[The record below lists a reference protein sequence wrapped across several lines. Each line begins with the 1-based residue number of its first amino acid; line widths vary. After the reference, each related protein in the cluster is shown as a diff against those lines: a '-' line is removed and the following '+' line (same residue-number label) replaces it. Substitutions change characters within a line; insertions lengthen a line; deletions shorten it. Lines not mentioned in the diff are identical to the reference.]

1 MKFRAQIG
9 SALQLSKL
17 VGSMAKLG
25 DSCLAHF
32 SSNMIQFAVSAESE
46 GVRAHADVHP
56 QTLFLSYRIESK
68 AAENRISF
76 FVKLDNLARA
86 LKTASGLQVDTSL
99 KLTKKNGVPMLTF
112 EIKGQG
118 QGPDVQHDV
127 PLRIVTDA
135 DEIAAYRE
143 PSLPDDVA
151 AISVVFP
158 SAELRALRNV
168 VERMRAISDYLQLT
182 ASGSDASGGGAG
194 GGVLKLEAEKDNLVS
209 IATTYARLD
218 VQLLRGAE
226 AATADADAE
235 RGGVHEAAAR
245 VEAKKLQRVLASLL
259 GSDIKVH
266 NALLCIIPHSSVV
279 LKFFLPDQNTGS
291 SCLIFYLPACL
302 L

>member
-86 LKTASGLQVDTSL
+86 LKTASGQQVDTSL

-127 PLRIVTDA
+127 PLRIVTDV
-135 DEIAAYRE
+135 DELAAYRE

-158 SAELRALRNV
+158 ATELRALRNV

-194 GGVLKLEAEKDNLVS
+194 GGTLKLEAEKDNLVS

-226 AATADADAE
+226 AATADAEAQ
-235 RGGVHEAAAR
+235 RGVHEAVAR
-245 VEAKKLQRVLASLL
+245 VEAKKLQKVLAALL
-259 GSDIKVH
+259 GTDIKVH
-266 NALLCIIPHSSVV
+266 NALLCIIPHTSVV

>member
-32 SSNMIQFAVSAESE
+32 SSNMIQFAVSAESG

-127 PLRIVTDA
+127 PLRIVTDV
-135 DEIAAYRE
+135 DELAAYRE

-158 SAELRALRNV
+158 ATELRALRNV

-194 GGVLKLEAEKDNLVS
+194 GGTLKLEAEKDNLVS

-226 AATADADAE
+226 AATADAEAQ
-235 RGGVHEAAAR
+235 RGVHEAVAR
-245 VEAKKLQRVLASLL
+245 VEAKKLQKVLAALL
-259 GSDIKVH
+259 GTDIKVH
-266 NALLCIIPHSSVV
+266 NALLCIIPHTSVV

>member
-86 LKTASGLQVDTSL
+86 LKPASGLQVDTSL

-127 PLRIVTDA
+127 PLRIVTDV
-135 DEIAAYRE
+135 DELAAYRE

-158 SAELRALRNV
+158 ATELRALRNV

-194 GGVLKLEAEKDNLVS
+194 GGTLKLEAEKDNLVS

-226 AATADADAE
+226 AATADAEAQ
-235 RGGVHEAAAR
+235 RGVHEAVAR
-245 VEAKKLQRVLASLL
+245 VEAKKLQKVLAALL
-259 GSDIKVH
+259 GTDIKVH
-266 NALLCIIPHSSVV
+266 NALLCIIPHTSVV

>member
-127 PLRIVTDA
+127 PLRIVTDV
-135 DEIAAYRE
+135 DELAAYRE

-158 SAELRALRNV
+158 ATELRALRNV

-182 ASGSDASGGGAG
+182 ASGSDAAGGGAG
-194 GGVLKLEAEKDNLVS
+194 GGTLKLEAEKDNLVS

-226 AATADADAE
+226 AATADAEAQ
-235 RGGVHEAAAR
+235 RGVHEAVAR
-245 VEAKKLQRVLASLL
+245 VEAKKLQKVLAALL
-259 GSDIKVH
+259 GTDIKVH
-266 NALLCIIPHSSVV
+266 NALLCIIPHTSVV

-291 SCLIFYLPACL
+291 SCRIFYLPACL

>member
-127 PLRIVTDA
+127 PLRIVTDV
-135 DEIAAYRE
+135 DELAAYRE

-158 SAELRALRNV
+158 ATELRALRNV

-182 ASGSDASGGGAG
+182 ASGSDAS
-194 GGVLKLEAEKDNLVS
+194 
-209 IATTYARLD
+209 ARFAL
-218 VQLLRGAE
+218 
-226 AATADADAE
+226 TE
-235 RGGVHEAAAR
+235 RSRLMPSAR
-245 VEAKKLQRVLASLL
+245 
-259 GSDIKVH
+259 
-266 NALLCIIPHSSVV
+266 
-279 LKFFLPDQNTGS
+279 
-291 SCLIFYLPACL
+291 
-302 L
+302 

>member
-127 PLRIVTDA
+127 PLRIVTDV
-135 DEIAAYRE
+135 DELAAYHE

-158 SAELRALRNV
+158 ATELRALRNV

-194 GGVLKLEAEKDNLVS
+194 GGTLKLEAEKDNLVS

-226 AATADADAE
+226 AATADAEAQ
-235 RGGVHEAAAR
+235 RGVHEAVAR
-245 VEAKKLQRVLASLL
+245 VEAKKLQKVLAALL
-259 GSDIKVH
+259 GTDIKVH
-266 NALLCIIPHSSVV
+266 NALLCIIPHTSVV

>member
-127 PLRIVTDA
+127 PLRIVTDV
-135 DEIAAYRE
+135 DELAAYRE

-158 SAELRALRNV
+158 ATELRALRNV

-194 GGVLKLEAEKDNLVS
+194 GGTLKLEAEKDNLVS

-226 AATADADAE
+226 AATADAEAQ
-235 RGGVHEAAAR
+235 RGVHEAVAR
-245 VEAKKLQRVLASLL
+245 VEAKKLQKVLAALL
-259 GSDIKVH
+259 GTDIKVH
-266 NALLCIIPHSSVV
+266 NARLCIIPHTSVV

>member
-9 SALQLSKL
+9 SAMQLSKL

-127 PLRIVTDA
+127 PLRIVTDV
-135 DEIAAYRE
+135 DELAAYRE

-158 SAELRALRNV
+158 ATELRALRNV

-194 GGVLKLEAEKDNLVS
+194 GGTLKLEAEKDNLVS

-226 AATADADAE
+226 AATADAEAQ
-235 RGGVHEAAAR
+235 RGVHEAVAR
-245 VEAKKLQRVLASLL
+245 VEAKKLQKVLAALL
-259 GSDIKVH
+259 GTDIKVH
-266 NALLCIIPHSSVV
+266 NALLCIIPHTSVV

>member
-32 SSNMIQFAVSAESE
+32 SSNMIQFAVSAETE

-127 PLRIVTDA
+127 PLRIVTDV
-135 DEIAAYRE
+135 DELAAYRE

-158 SAELRALRNV
+158 ATELRALRNV

-194 GGVLKLEAEKDNLVS
+194 GGTLKLEAEKDNLVS

-226 AATADADAE
+226 AATADAEAQ
-235 RGGVHEAAAR
+235 RGVHEAVAR
-245 VEAKKLQRVLASLL
+245 VEAKKLQKVLAALL
-259 GSDIKVH
+259 GTDIKVH
-266 NALLCIIPHSSVV
+266 NALLCIIPHTSVV

>member
-127 PLRIVTDA
+127 PLRIVTDV
-135 DEIAAYRE
+135 DELAAYRE
-143 PSLPDDVA
+143 PSLPDEVA

-158 SAELRALRNV
+158 ATELRALRNV

-194 GGVLKLEAEKDNLVS
+194 GGTLKPEAEKDNLVL

-218 VQLLRGAE
+218 VQLIRGAE
-226 AATADADAE
+226 AATADAEAQ
-235 RGGVHEAAAR
+235 RGVHEAVAR
-245 VEAKKLQRVLASLL
+245 VEAKKLQKVLAALL
-259 GSDIKVH
+259 GTDIKVH
-266 NALLCIIPHSSVV
+266 NALLCIIPHTSVV

>member
-1 MKFRAQIG
+1 
-9 SALQLSKL
+9 
-17 VGSMAKLG
+17 
-25 DSCLAHF
+25 
-32 SSNMIQFAVSAESE
+32 
-46 GVRAHADVHP
+46 
-56 QTLFLSYRIESK
+56 
-68 AAENRISF
+68 
-76 FVKLDNLARA
+76 
-86 LKTASGLQVDTSL
+86 
-99 KLTKKNGVPMLTF
+99 MLTF

-127 PLRIVTDA
+127 PLRIVTDV
-135 DEIAAYRE
+135 DELAAYRE

-158 SAELRALRNV
+158 ATELRALRNV

-194 GGVLKLEAEKDNLVS
+194 GGTLKLEAEKDNLVS

-226 AATADADAE
+226 AATADAEAQ
-235 RGGVHEAAAR
+235 RGVHEAVAR
-245 VEAKKLQRVLASLL
+245 VEAKKLQKVLAALL
-259 GSDIKVH
+259 GTDIKVH
-266 NALLCIIPHSSVV
+266 NALLCIIPHTSVV

>member
-127 PLRIVTDA
+127 PLRIVTDV
-135 DEIAAYRE
+135 DELAAYRE

-158 SAELRALRNV
+158 ATELRALRNV

-194 GGVLKLEAEKDNLVS
+194 GGTLKLEAEKDNLVS

-226 AATADADAE
+226 AATADAEAQ
-235 RGGVHEAAAR
+235 RGVHEAVAR
-245 VEAKKLQRVLASLL
+245 VEAKKLQKVLAALL
-259 GSDIKVH
+259 GTDIKVH
-266 NALLCIIPHSSVV
+266 NALLCIIPHTSVV

-291 SCLIFYLPACL
+291 SCLIYYLPACL

>member
-1 MKFRAQIG
+1 
-9 SALQLSKL
+9 
-17 VGSMAKLG
+17 MAKLG

-32 SSNMIQFAVSAESE
+32 SSNMIQFAVSAENE

-127 PLRIVTDA
+127 PLRIVTDV
-135 DEIAAYRE
+135 DELAAYRE

-158 SAELRALRNV
+158 ATELRALRNV

-194 GGVLKLEAEKDNLVS
+194 GGTLKLEAEKDNLVS

-226 AATADADAE
+226 AATADAEAQ
-235 RGGVHEAAAR
+235 RGVHEAVAR
-245 VEAKKLQRVLASLL
+245 VEAKKLQKVLAALL
-259 GSDIKVH
+259 GTDIKVH
-266 NALLCIIPHSSVV
+266 NALLCIIPHTSVV